1 MWVAEHSAYRSS
13 LLYDLIKNLLPSIF
27 IHPSDWGVFIR
38 TYVNAFRRTHFNA
51 SRRHDVCRRCTK
63 RHSPNHHIDYSQTCF
78 NRKISSSRR
87 STECLVQYV
96 SFLLFE
102 FSTSKLVQILQRR
115 RNRQWGCAIKLY
127 IHVNMKWLSFPNSYF
142 ESWNRAQIFFCLKR
156 RISQSMSTFRDC
168 QEFFAHSPPFVSFLL
183 SHGSSLEPK
192 ATLTNSCL
200 SS

>member
-1 MWVAEHSAYRSS
+1 
-13 LLYDLIKNLLPSIF
+13 
-27 IHPSDWGVFIR
+27 
-38 TYVNAFRRTHFNA
+38 
-51 SRRHDVCRRCTK
+51 
-63 RHSPNHHIDYSQTCF
+63 
-78 NRKISSSRR
+78 
-87 STECLVQYV
+87 LVQYV